1 MTPSERMGKGT
12 KRSPTVWRRS
22 AAASLSLV
30 FALLA
35 VWMRSRNTNGF
46 RRDSRRHG
54 IEQR

>member
-1 MTPSERMGKGT
+1 
-12 KRSPTVWRRS
+12 VWRRS